1 LVFGHELFLLFLDV
15 PPIVRHGFRT
25 LLDSEGHN
33 FIILQETSNSPPI
46 FWRVLLGVICE
57 ELSSPSK
64 HNPLLIMPSIMNLSF
79 VAFLLLSA
87 AALSSLY
94 LQVSSSSNISASH
107 LIIDKKFP
115 IILIDSIPSLG
126 NTINMGSDTVDAARI
141 LLQQKRDREEKAKKR
156 NRVKESGKRMRKT
169 RKRRKQNA
177 QQANEKKRKSNGQEQ
192 GNDDGSDTKKNNGDE
207 VKEEVM
213 KNEEEQEENVI
224 DVTMGDERDD
234 IVWLGVDHAGCCA
247 NCFRM
252 NIPDDDVYRF
262 SMCRMYSHKVKDL
275 RTPLKRVS
283 SSKSV
288 DKARP
293 YLLCK
298 CCHDFLKNDSE
309 YDRGRYDWRNIWPSF
324 YWDLLVGVDQSN
336 SLSFREMYDAGHLWK
351 FIPSTCR
358 RYWMS
363 SIRNHEEFNDCS
375 VDCPPSFFLDRTKS
389 VDEFEKNIKSLTC
402 EGFLRALDPS
412 RLPGV
417 EKEDCGLPSILP
429 DVLCPWGCSE
439 FCCASSLCDPSPLIQ
454 HHLRRVQLNLPS
466 HVFSD
471 RLHLFEPSRLDY
483 LRSDDEGRDHV
494 LLNKEWPILPSMR
507 LTGGGMMLLVCRNHA
522 KSSDQRRLCPHL
534 PRKVLHN
541 LSSTM
546 PANLCHAVLKP
557 RSFKSQ
563 TASKCGSQTSVRT
576 LHVGYS
582 GADTSCLSSSQSFVG
597 GSRILYEDECLSMD
611 SRQDIKDLSRVMV
624 REKKIQQCLASE
636 WEAGA
641 VHLFGHRQNDV
652 RNAKIGSTYTP
663 TKNAIILQVNASD
676 SSKIDVVVLKKNKRG
691 EEFEESSCCARSWD
705 PISYNLQLEDR
716 ENFGWPFRPVKDY
729 DTKSFKNTAML
740 WCLSGMVTSCSDL
753 HHAIDS
759 KRGPHRWNGL
769 SGNLLTHIS
778 SEYFRH
784 RDAACPQNSPFRT
797 SSALC
802 HVKEELCR
810 LMPEEMGSFG
820 GTAEEDMSLFF
831 RLNADYMRNLFP
843 MNEFT
848 TISVHDSVEDIVA
861 NQILLSEKKIFI
873 VVSSKKPTGSAHFEL
888 PASSGYFPHRD
899 NYEARVVCAISP
911 IDDSRNFRGIRFA
924 RHGDGYMNWQY
935 QQRDVSSKML
945 MKQYV
950 GRRSDTEPDSFPAFP
965 STASLYVTV
974 YVKKENTLSDSY
986 RYDLYRSL
994 GMQCQVM
1001 CNCDQHDDSP
1011 LIVSCRRGKDRLCC
1025 STRNCSGKE
1034 KYVCPKADCKT
1045 AVCGKC
1051 FDHYSKKEGC
1061 TILDPPVETGTNTSG
1076 DDHVH
1081 EDTDNDTC
1089 SDEVTISSDC
1099 EEEEDDCEEE
1109 EDDCEEEEDDASV
1122 ESVGYRCR
1130 RDECNETDSF
1140 SGDKVQ
1146 LSIRERMQLSEAARC
1161 GNECD
1166 EYSPKDIDRMMQ
1178 EFVST
1183 SCARSC

>member
-1 LVFGHELFLLFLDV
+1 MV
-15 PPIVRHGFRT
+15 
-25 LLDSEGHN
+25 DS
-33 FIILQETSNSPPI
+33 T
-46 FWRVLLGVICE
+46 
-57 ELSSPSK
+57 
-64 HNPLLIMPSIMNLSF
+64 
-79 VAFLLLSA
+79 
-87 AALSSLY
+87 
-94 LQVSSSSNISASH
+94 
-107 LIIDKKFP
+107 
-115 IILIDSIPSLG
+115 
-126 NTINMGSDTVDAARI
+126 DAARI
-141 LLQQKRDREEKAKKR
+141 LLQEKRARERDVKLGQSKKR
-156 NRVKESGKRMRKT
+156 QRKC
-169 RKRRKQNA
+169 RKRRRQNA
-177 QQANEKKRKSNGQEQ
+177 KQQNEKKSKSHRQEQ
-192 GNDDGSDTKKNNGDE
+192 GNDDKSNTNKKKEDE

-213 KNEEEQEENVI
+213 KNEEEMDENVM

-262 SMCRMYSHKVKDL
+262 SMCRMYSHKVKNL

-288 DKARP
+288 ENARP
-293 YLLCK
+293 YVLCK
-298 CCHDFLKNDSE
+298 CCHDFLNIEPE
-309 YDRGRYDWRNIWPSF
+309 YDSGRFDWRNIWPSF
-324 YWDLLVGVDQSN
+324 YWDLLVGVDKSN
-336 SLSFREMYDAGHLWK
+336 GLSFRLMYEAGHLWK
-351 FIPSTCR
+351 FLPSTCR
-358 RYWMS
+358 RYWML
-363 SIRNHEEFNDCS
+363 SIKEYEEFHECS
-375 VDCPPSFFLDRTKS
+375 VEYPPSFFLDRTKS
-389 VDEFEKNIKSLTC
+389 MDEFEKNIKSLTC
-402 EGFLRALDPS
+402 DGFLRALDPT

-429 DVLCPWGCSE
+429 DLLCPWGCSE
-439 FCCASSLCDPSPLIQ
+439 FCCTSSVCDPSPLIQ

-466 HVFSD
+466 RVFND
-471 RLHLFEPSRLDY
+471 RLHLFEQSRLDF
-483 LRSDDEGRDHV
+483 LRPDEEGRDFV
-494 LLNKEWPILPSMR
+494 LMNKEWPILPSMR

-522 KSSDQRRLCPHL
+522 KASDQRRLCPHL
-534 PRKVLHN
+534 PRKILHN
-541 LSSTM
+541 LSSTH

-611 SRQDIKDLSRVMV
+611 SRQDIKDLSTVMV
-624 REKKIQQCLASE
+624 REKKIQQCLASD

-641 VHLFGHRQNDV
+641 AHLFGHRQIHV

-691 EEFEESSCCARSWD
+691 EEFEELSCCARSWD
-705 PISYNLQLEDR
+705 PIPYNLQVEDR
-716 ENFGWPFRPVKDY
+716 ENFGWPFRPVKHY
-729 DTKSFKNTAML
+729 DTTSFENTAML
-740 WCLSGMVTSCSDL
+740 WCLSGMVAGCADL

-759 KRGPHRWNGL
+759 KRSPHRWNGL

-778 SEYFRH
+778 SEYYRH
-784 RDAACPQNSPFRT
+784 RDAVTPQNSPFRT

-802 HVKEELCR
+802 YVKEELCR
-810 LMPEEMGSFG
+810 LMPEEMVSFR
-820 GTAEEDMSLFF
+820 GTAKEDMSLFF

-843 MNEFT
+843 TNEFT

-861 NQILLSEKKIFI
+861 NRTLLSEKEIFI

-899 NYEARVVCAISP
+899 YYEARVVSAISP

-924 RHGDGYMNWQY
+924 RHGDGYVNWQY

-950 GRRSDTEPDSFPAFP
+950 GRRSDTEPDSFPVFP
-965 STASLYVTV
+965 STASLFVTV
-974 YVKKENTLSDSY
+974 YCKKVNKLSDTY
-986 RYDLYRSL
+986 RFDLYRSL

-1001 CNCDQHDDSP
+1001 CNCDQHEDSP
-1011 LIVSCRRGKDRLCC
+1011 LIVSCRRGEDRLSC

-1034 KYVCPKADCKT
+1034 KYVCPKAHCNT

-1061 TILDPPVETGTNTSG
+1061 TILDPPVETGTNTPG
-1076 DDHVH
+1076 DDHVY
-1081 EDTDNDTC
+1081 EDTDNDTDTR
-1089 SDEVTISSDC
+1089 SDEGTISSDC
-1099 EEEEDDCEEE
+1099 
-1109 EDDCEEEEDDASV
+1109 EEEDDASV
-1122 ESVGYRCR
+1122 ESVGYCCQI
-1130 RDECNETDSF
+1130 DECNETDSF

-1146 LSIRERMQLSEAARC
+1146 LSIRERMQLSEAARY

-1166 EYSPKDIDRMMQ
+1166 DYYPKDVNGMMQ

-1183 SCARSC
+1183 SCAWSC